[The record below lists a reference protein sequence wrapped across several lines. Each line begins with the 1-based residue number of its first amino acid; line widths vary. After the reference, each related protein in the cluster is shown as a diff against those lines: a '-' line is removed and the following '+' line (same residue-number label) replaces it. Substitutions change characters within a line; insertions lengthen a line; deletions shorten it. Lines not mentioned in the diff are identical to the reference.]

1 LALRGGENVDNK
13 EIALRL
19 TEAMLSANVLILET
33 AQNSIFPKEDINSQ
47 NAQVIADSYCEILQ
61 LLDEQVCESD
71 Q

>member
-1 LALRGGENVDNK
+1 MDNK

-19 TEAMLSANVLILET
+19 TKAMLSANVLILET

>member
-1 LALRGGENVDNK
+1 MDNK

>member
-1 LALRGGENVDNK
+1 MDNK

-47 NAQVIADSYCEILQ
+47 NAQVIAESYCEILQ

>member
-1 LALRGGENVDNK
+1 MDNK

-19 TEAMLSANVLILET
+19 TEAMLSANVLIWES
-33 AQNSIFPKEDINSQ
+33 AQNSILIKEDINSQ

>member
-1 LALRGGENVDNK
+1 MRGGENVDNK

>member
-1 LALRGGENVDNK
+1 VDNK

>member
-1 LALRGGENVDNK
+1 MRGGENVDNK

-33 AQNSIFPKEDINSQ
+33 AQNSIFPKEDINSP
-47 NAQVIADSYCEILQ
+47 NAQVIAESYCEILQ